1 MTRRHHK
8 APLLSR
14 DCLCF
19 APEAHVFQRRLV
31 VASIKSKKK
40 KKQSS
45 CRHARFPS
53 VTARRPENRGET
65 KNYENYLIRCFQR
78 GTKLERIA
86 DKETALLKRGTFD
99 KKASIVGHSSVCLE
113 GTLRIDTIVQLY
125 RFYQNSVTRRN
136 V

>member
-1 MTRRHHK
+1 MLCAGSTRVSK
-8 APLLSR
+8 A
-14 DCLCF
+14 
-19 APEAHVFQRRLV
+19 ARRRV
-31 VASIKSKKK
+31 YKEQKK

-99 KKASIVGHSSVCLE
+99 KRASIVGHSSVCLE
-113 GTLRIDTIVQLY
+113 GTPRIDTIVQPY